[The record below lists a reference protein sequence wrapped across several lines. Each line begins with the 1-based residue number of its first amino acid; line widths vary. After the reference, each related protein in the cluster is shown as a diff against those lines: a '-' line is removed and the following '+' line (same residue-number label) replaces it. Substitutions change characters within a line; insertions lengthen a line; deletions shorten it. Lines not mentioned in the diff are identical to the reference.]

1 MDRTP
6 LPGLP
11 SFPPPA
17 LPNPPS
23 KSLLALQGL
32 DQALVDAEVVDP
44 ATLQTISLES
54 EATETGLGER
64 TRKRLIELGITELFA
79 GLFVSLVHRL
89 HPRERFPLFQY
100 KRDFY
105 RFCFQPTLSREL
117 CIFLMILLVMSAC
130 QLPQE
135 VVKPWHTCCP
145 LSK

>member
-1 MDRTP
+1 MDRKSPAP

-44 ATLQTISLES
+44 ATLLTISLES

-89 HPRERFPLFQY
+89 IVVNGSH
-100 KRDFY
+100 
-105 RFCFQPTLSREL
+105 CFSTNETSTVSPSNQSSPESFVSSLRSPSRCL
-117 CIFLMILLVMSAC
+117 RVSSHR
-130 QLPQE
+130 
-135 VVKPWHTCCP
+135 KW
-145 LSK
+145 